1 MEWIS
6 ERGEPQSMERAESAD
21 KAARLEAL
29 MAQYGTAL
37 WRMCTL
43 QLQDAA
49 LAEDAVQ
56 DTFLKAYRRMDAFR
70 GACSEQTWLMAIAI
84 NTCRD
89 YRRTA
94 WMRHT
99 ERSVPL
105 DRLPESSAEAP
116 FPDSAVTEAVSSLS
130 PREREAVLLRYYQG
144 MKLREVAQ
152 ALRISENAAKAR
164 LHRANEHL
172 RARLER
178 WYFDED

>member
-6 ERGEPQSMERAESAD
+6 ERREPRTMEHLDAAD
-21 KAARLEAL
+21 KAAQLERL

-43 QLQDAA
+43 QLRDAA

-56 DTFLKAYRRMDAFR
+56 DTFLKAYRRMDTFR
-70 GACSEQTWLMAIAI
+70 GACSEQTWLMSIAI

-99 ERSVPL
+99 
-105 DRLPESSAEAP
+105 DRRIALEQLPESGAEAT
-116 FPDSAVTEAVSSLS
+116 FSDGAVMEAVAALS

-152 ALRISENAAKAR
+152 ALHISENTAKAR
-164 LHRANEHL
+164 LHRANQHL

-178 WYFDED
+178 WYLDED